1 MTLAEKDKIYYNVW
15 CCAYRRRYN
24 AKLKKDWELY
34 SREHQTLLM
43 CLKIAKWTTFDSEK
57 PHYLKWKSPNTT

>member
-1 MTLAEKDKIYYNVW
+1 MTEKDKIFYDVW
-15 CCAYRRRYN
+15 KCAYRRRYA

-43 CLKIAKWTTFDSEK
+43 CLKIARWTQFDTEK
-57 PHYLKWKSPNTT
+57 PQYLK